1 MAGIE
6 PMNRSQEVLHD
17 LLFVRELLSAKRVAW
32 RLHKARNYLSDICRR
47 DRVDFLAVF
56 NEILKE
62 AEASAQDNPPLMM
75 AIAGPIAELL
85 VDGTHWHFEYD
96 LAPPRTPAGYVQLC
110 EQTGNLMEDLGG
122 AIKAIARI
130 EADGEYDERDDADIA
145 ECQQKL
151 ALLVQRCRA
160 LRTELSIRRNAR
172 AHS

>member
-1 MAGIE
+1 MAEIE

-56 NEILKE
+56 NEVLRE
-62 AEASAQDNPPLMM
+62 AEASATNNPPLML
-75 AIAGPIAELL
+75 AIANPIATLL
-85 VDGTHWHFEYD
+85 VEGTNWHLEYNP
-96 LAPPRTPAGYVQLC
+96 APPQTHAGYVQLC

-151 ALLVQRCRA
+151 SLLVQRCHA

-172 AHS
+172 TCS